1 MSRNRFRSQPTLQ
14 RSGGGGGFGAL
25 IGGFVVLAGAGA
37 IGAYGL
43 SHFSDRGPA
52 PVAEAPAISEVDA
65 TLAQTDAAAPLPA
78 GPMAP
83 VAAAPAPP
91 IVVAAVEPQ
100 SVRPVAVREKKPVKR
115 RSAGPQYPLAAS
127 AEDAAVVATAREKQ
141 QRDYASAMEKYE
153 KAERDEG
160 FRWAKENR
168 IRVARYCRTTGRRTD
183 AFMKGCLAFVSR
195 SAKGPDEGGSRAS
208 PALQANEG

>member
-25 IGGFVVLAGAGA
+25 IGGLVVLAGAGA

-52 PVAEAPAISEVDA
+52 PVAEAPAISSVDA
-65 TLAQTDAAAPLPA
+65 TLAQVDAAAPLPT

-83 VAAAPAPP
+83 VAPPPPQAAVAAPDAQP
-91 IVVAAVEPQ
+91 AGL
-100 SVRPVAVREKKPVKR
+100 VAVREKKPVKR
-115 RSAGPQYPLAAS
+115 RPAGPQYPLAAS
-127 AEDAAVVATAREKQ
+127 AQDAAVVATAREKQ
-141 QRDYASAMEKYE
+141 QRDYASAIEKYE
-153 KAERDEG
+153 KSEREEG
-160 FRWAKENR
+160 FRWARDNR

-183 AFMKGCLAFVSR
+183 AFMQGCLAYVGR
-195 SAKGPDEGGSRAS
+195 SAKAPDEGGSRVS
-208 PALQANEG
+208 PAAQANEG